1 MKQIRVELAKW
12 VDGQGFSYEADIDSY
27 EISDNDWETV
37 ETYINSPRWLEDP
50 ECEAME
56 IQDGEDYEIRIY
68 TDGVLT
74 DAAWLSWEEQDA

>member
-12 VDGQGFSYEADIDSY
+12 VDGQGFAYEADIDSY
-27 EISDNDWETV
+27 ELADNDMETV

-74 DAAWLSWEEQDA
+74 DAAWLSGEEQDA